1 MKEDKSISIEEGFL
15 KLTDILENMDSQN
28 VSLEESFKLYNEG
41 VLLVKELSEKLD
53 NVEAKLKVIND

>member
-53 NVEAKLKVIND
+53 DVEAKLKVIND